1 MTNYRITNKADP
13 AKKTTW
19 VVSEGSK
26 GAAPIIARARADP
39 NTYDL
44 EEIKVE
50 EKPKPV
56 KPEKSGPSTTT
67 S

>member
-19 VVSEGSK
+19 EVSEGSK
-26 GAAPIIARARADP
+26 GAAVIIARAKADP

-44 EEIKVE
+44 EEISTE
-50 EKPKPV
+50 IEKPKQV
-56 KPEKSGPSTTT
+56 KPEKSS
-67 S
+67 

>member
-19 VVSEGSK
+19 EVSEGSK
-26 GAAPIIARARADP
+26 GAAVIIARAKADP

-44 EEIKVE
+44 EEISTE
-50 EKPKPV
+50 IEKPKHV
-56 KPEKSGPSTTT
+56 KPEKSS
-67 S
+67 

>member
-19 VVSEGSK
+19 EVSEGSK
-26 GAAPIIARARADP
+26 GAAVIIARARADP

-44 EEIKVE
+44 EEIKVASDNAV
-50 EKPKPV
+50 EKK
-56 KPEKSGPSTTT
+56 EKEKEKEKK
-67 S
+67 

>member
-26 GAAPIIARARADP
+26 GAAVIIARAKADP

-44 EEIKVE
+44 EEISTE
-50 EKPKPV
+50 IEKPKQV
-56 KPEKSGPSTTT
+56 KPEKSS
-67 S
+67 